1 MALPKHIRPEYS
13 TTIPSTGK
21 RIKYQPFSVKEEKVL
36 VLAAETNDQDEV
48 TNAITNVLERC
59 VTSPADFKVSEL
71 ALFDIEY
78 LFLKARSKSAG
89 EKIKLNITDPNDET
103 FTVEHEINI
112 DKIIIDRN
120 EEHTD
125 LISISDN
132 TMIKMRYP
140 DISFFEEGINTDNIN
155 ETTTL
160 VGRCISQIV
169 IEEEVY
175 NSEDMSP
182 GELNEWLDGLT
193 TEEFQKIAKFFK
205 TMPKL
210 RHTFTLKNTN
220 TGKDFTVVLEGLA
233 DFF

>member
-1 MALPKHIRPEYS
+1 M
-13 TTIPSTGK
+13 
-21 RIKYQPFSVKEEKVL
+21 
-36 VLAAETNDQDEV
+36 LAAETNDQDEV